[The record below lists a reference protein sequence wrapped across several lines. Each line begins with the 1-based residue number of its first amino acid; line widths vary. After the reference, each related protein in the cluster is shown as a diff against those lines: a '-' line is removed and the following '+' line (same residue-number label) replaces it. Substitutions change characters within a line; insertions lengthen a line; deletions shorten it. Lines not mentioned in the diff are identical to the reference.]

1 MQFTVKAVGTEGLVS
16 LSFEAPD
23 SADARRQAAKRGYAV
38 LKVRARRVPALGAR
52 RFPLVLFTQE
62 LLALLNAGLGVV
74 EALQGLADKHQDA
87 GAGEIVR
94 KVLNSLYQGLPLSK
108 AIEAMPEAF
117 PPIYV
122 EIVRASE
129 KTSNLPQALSRFVA
143 YQQRLHAVRTKLV
156 SASIYPVLLL
166 GVGAIVTLFLIGY
179 VVPRFSAVY
188 VDLNRDLPFFS
199 RLLLEWG
206 DLLNRYAG
214 IVVAV
219 ALAAGG
225 GAVAA
230 LARPDFRQRAA
241 SMLWRLPVIGE
252 RLRIFHLSRFY
263 WTLGMLLRGGIPAVP
278 ALEMA
283 GGLLGFVSRESLAL
297 VIGDVR
303 EGKPLSQA
311 MERRGLTTPIALRL
325 LRVGERSGDFGGAM
339 EHIAA
344 FYDEELTRS
353 VDLLTRLFEPLL
365 MCAIG
370 LVIGAIVLLM
380 YMPIFDLAGSLQ

>member
-1 MQFTVKAVGTEGLVS
+1 MQFTVKAVGAEGLVS
-16 LSFEAPD
+16 LSLEAPD
-23 SADARRQAAKRGYAV
+23 PADARRQAAKRGYAV
-38 LKVRARRVPALGAR
+38 LKVRARRVSVLGAR

-143 YQQRLHAVRTKLV
+143 YQQRLHAVRAKLV
-156 SASIYPVLLL
+156 NASIYPVLLL
-166 GVGAIVTLFLIGY
+166 GVGVIVTLFLIGY

-199 RLLLEWG
+199 RLLLGWG

-214 IVVAV
+214 IVAAV

-225 GAVAA
+225 GAAAA
-230 LARPDFRQRAA
+230 LARPDLRRRVAN
-241 SMLWRLPVIGE
+241 MLWKLPVIGE
-252 RLRIFHLSRFY
+252 RLRVFHLARFY

-283 GGLLGFVSRESLAL
+283 GGLLGFVSRESLTL

-339 EHIAA
+339 EHIAS

>member
-166 GVGAIVTLFLIGY
+166 GVGAIVTLFLVGY

-219 ALAAGG
+219 ALVAAGG
-225 GAVAA
+225 AAAA
-230 LARPDFRQRAA
+230 LARPDFRRRAA
-241 SMLWRLPVIGE
+241 RMLWKLPVIGE
-252 RLRIFHLSRFY
+252 RLRIFHLARFY

-283 GGLLGFVSRESLAL
+283 GGLLSFVSRESLTR